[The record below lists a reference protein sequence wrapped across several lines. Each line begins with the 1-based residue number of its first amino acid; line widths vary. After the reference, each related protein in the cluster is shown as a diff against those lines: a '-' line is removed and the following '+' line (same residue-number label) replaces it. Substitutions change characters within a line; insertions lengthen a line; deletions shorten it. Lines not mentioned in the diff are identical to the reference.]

1 MLRLLISGALSFL
14 LTALALAQSGGLS
27 KTVDGVT
34 FYLGVIPAEI
44 VRGHPKEH
52 PESTMHGSPP
62 KGAGWSRHIVVA
74 LFDAKTGERIT
85 DAKVSARVEQL
96 GLTAD
101 HKDLDPMQIAG
112 TLSYG
117 SFYTMPSGGIY
128 KIRVIAKRKGES
140 RRIEAEF
147 DYRG

>member
-1 MLRLLISGALSFL
+1 MLKTIIAAAATLVLV
-14 LTALALAQSGGLS
+14 TAALAQSTSLS
-27 KTVDGVT
+27 KTVNGVT

-62 KGAGWSRHIVVA
+62 KGTGWSRHIVVA

-112 TLSYG
+112 TVSYG
-117 SFYTMPSGGIY
+117 NFYAMPSGGIY
-128 KIRVIAKRKGES
+128 KIRVIAKRKGGS

-147 DYRG
+147 EYRG

>member
-1 MLRLLISGALSFL
+1 MLRLLIYVALSFL
-14 LTALALAQSGGLS
+14 PTGLTLAQSPYS
-27 KTVDGVT
+27 KTVNGVT
-34 FYLGVIPAEI
+34 FYLGVMPAEI
-44 VRGHPKEH
+44 ARGHPKEH
-52 PESTMHGSPP
+52 PESTMHGSSP
-62 KGAGWSRHIVVA
+62 KGSGSQHIVVA

-112 TLSYG
+112 TVSYG
-117 SFYTMPSGGIY
+117 NYYAMHSGGIY
-128 KIRVIAKRKGES
+128 KIRVIVKRKGES

-147 DYRG
+147 EYRG